1 MCEKVI
7 AIAPVRSRCVTGTMH
22 EVEEHDHVDDFLRS
36 GTCNTEEV

>member
-22 EVEEHDHVDDFLRS
+22 EEHDHVDYFLRS
-36 GTCNTEEV
+36 GIIEHVHC